1 MVCPLL
7 SAPTAWGLE
16 SQKTSELNRH
26 DFNRRVISN
35 DYALEVEICIMKQ
48 RPLPPNTCPTKDA
61 KDDVAKCIADATR
74 RRDEKWAQE
83 HIRHM
88 DVMTQL
94 NTPSNTRKG
103 AELGNSLC
111 SF

>member
-1 MVCPLL
+1 
-7 SAPTAWGLE
+7 
-16 SQKTSELNRH
+16 
-26 DFNRRVISN
+26 
-35 DYALEVEICIMKQ
+35 MKQ
-48 RPLPPNTCPTKDA
+48 RPLPPDTCPTKDA